1 MKRRD
6 FIIGGGTVF
15 TAGMLTYAAT
25 SSMAE
30 DTGDSRPRRPDPAEY
45 DTPSLKA
52 LAFGMSAPNP
62 HNTQAWKFKLLSD
75 LEFLLYV
82 DAGRLLRATDPPGRQ
97 VHIGCG
103 CFLGVM
109 AAGVSSLGYHARIGI
124 LPEGGYGVDE
134 AGRKPVASVRL
145 ERMSDV
151 PVDPLS
157 AHISKRR
164 TNRSGYEDAGV
175 SAEVFR
181 GMVSAVAPR
190 GCSILKVDE
199 PAVLAEHLG
208 IHHQAMAVESRTYK
222 AYDESRI
229 WFRENDV
236 AIASKRDGI
245 NLPAGGTTGLTRFVA
260 ERMLKGLD
268 PKDWHKPS
276 TIDQHLSGYR
286 RKIME
291 TRTLVQFVTSANTQ
305 RDWVAAGMDYARFQL
320 AATGAGYFLHPMS
333 QVLQEFPEMDAL
345 RTRYEA
351 LCGVSSPGKIQMVVR
366 MGRAKEPF
374 ESYRRDVR
382 DLLMA

>member
-1 MKRRD
+1 L
-6 FIIGGGTVF
+6 
-15 TAGMLTYAAT
+15 ALSPT
-25 SSMAE
+25 SRMFM
-30 DTGDSRPRRPDPAEY
+30 RPV
-45 DTPSLKA
+45 SI
-52 LAFGMSAPNP
+52 
-62 HNTQAWKFKLLSD
+62 H
-75 LEFLLYV
+75 FL
-82 DAGRLLRATDPPGRQ
+82 
-97 VHIGCG
+97 
-103 CFLGVM
+103 

-134 AGRKPVASVRL
+134 VGRKPVASVRL
-145 ERMSDV
+145 ERMSDA

-157 AHISKRR
+157 AHIPKRR

-181 GMVSAVAPR
+181 GMVSAAAPR

-199 PAVLAEHLG
+199 PAVLAEHLE
-208 IHHQAMAVESRTYK
+208 IHYQAMTVESRTYK
-222 AYDESRI
+222 AYHESRI
-229 WFRENDV
+229 WFRENDA

-286 RKIME
+286 KKIMD

-320 AATGAGYFLHPMS
+320 AASGAGYYPHPMS

-351 LCGVSSPGKIQMVVR
+351 LSGVSSPGKIQMVVR